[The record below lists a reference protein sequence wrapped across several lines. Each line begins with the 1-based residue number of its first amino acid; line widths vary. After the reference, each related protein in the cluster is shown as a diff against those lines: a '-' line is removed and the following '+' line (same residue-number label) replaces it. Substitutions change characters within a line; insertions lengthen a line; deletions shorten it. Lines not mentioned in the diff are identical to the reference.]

1 MIGYCREGFNLELSK
16 HRSMLRT
23 ITIFLSA
30 IIGISLLASCGKDD
44 QKNWGE
50 WSIEGFS
57 SRSDKRGGILLS
69 NDTIALFAASAGR
82 NDGIAF
88 YFNTRPTISQT
99 FEVVDFT
106 SVPAASLGS
115 NQCYVLIN
123 VPTTPTTLYW
133 STDDP
138 ANQLQITVAN
148 GKVRADFTNLKFRTV
163 RGTDIVEAFGSGFV
177 QEK

>member
-1 MIGYCREGFNLELSK
+1 
-16 HRSMLRT
+16 MLRT
-23 ITIFLSA
+23 LSILLSA
-30 IIGISLLASCGKDD
+30 IIGLGIFASCGKDSNT
-44 QKNWGE
+44 NWGE
-50 WSIEGFS
+50 WTIEGFNS
-57 SRSDKRGGILLS
+57 KSDNRGGILLS
-69 NDTIALFAASAGR
+69 NDTVALFAASAGR

-88 YFNTRPTISQT
+88 YFSTRPTFSQT

-106 SVPAASLGS
+106 TVPATSLTS

-138 ANQLQITVAN
+138 ANQLELSVKD
-148 GKVRADFTNLKFRTV
+148 GKIRADFNNLKFRAI
-163 RGTDIVEAFGSGFV
+163 RDTDIVEAFGSGFV

>member
-1 MIGYCREGFNLELSK
+1 MI
-16 HRSMLRT
+16 RT
-23 ITIFLSA
+23 FTILLSA
-30 IIGISLLASCGKDD
+30 IIGLSLLASCGKDS
-44 QKNWGE
+44 QRNWGE

-57 SRSDKRGGILLS
+57 SRSDNRGGILLA
-69 NDTIALFAASAGR
+69 NDTVALFAASAGR

-88 YFNTRPTISQT
+88 YFNTRPTLTQT

-106 SVPAASLGS
+106 TVPASALSS

-138 ANQLQITVAN
+138 ANQLEVTVVD
-148 GKVRADFTNLKFRTV
+148 GKVRADFNNLKFRAL
-163 RGTDIVEAFGSGFV
+163 RGTEIVEAFGSGFV

>member
-1 MIGYCREGFNLELSK
+1 
-16 HRSMLRT
+16 MLRT
-23 ITIFLSA
+23 LSV
-30 IIGISLLASCGKDD
+30 ILSVVIGVGLLASCGKESNT
-44 QKNWGE
+44 NWGE
-50 WSIEGFS
+50 WTIEGFNS
-57 SRSDKRGGILLS
+57 KSDKRGGILLS
-69 NDTIALFAASAGR
+69 NDTVALFAASAGR

-88 YFNTRPTISQT
+88 YFSTRPTFNQT

-106 SVPAASLGS
+106 TVPATSLTS

-138 ANQLQITVAN
+138 DNKLEVTVQN
-148 GKVRADFTNLKFRTV
+148 GKVRADFSNLKFRV
-163 RGTDIVEAFGSGFV
+163 LRDSNILEAFGSGFV